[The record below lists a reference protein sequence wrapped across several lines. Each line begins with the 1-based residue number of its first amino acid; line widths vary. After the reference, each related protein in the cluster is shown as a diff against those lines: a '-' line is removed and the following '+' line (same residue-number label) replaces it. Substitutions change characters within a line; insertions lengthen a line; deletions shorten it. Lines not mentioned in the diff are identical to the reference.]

1 MKNSWLSYGK
11 FLSLVLRH
19 KPATIGLILNPQ
31 GWADIDSLLSG
42 CRKKGLE
49 LDRETLERIVEADDK
64 QRFQFSLDGLNV
76 RACQGHTIPVDL
88 DLEPIVPPDRLYHGT
103 TERFL
108 PSILKRGLV
117 KGRRHHV
124 HLSLDIE
131 AGLKVGSRRGPASV
145 LEIRSGE
152 MHRSGLRFYLSANGV
167 WLTDHV
173 PPQYLRSITT
183 TIKSR

>member
-1 MKNSWLSYGK
+1 MKKSRLSYGK

-19 KPATIGLILNPQ
+19 KPETIGLNLDPQ
-31 GWADIDSLLSG
+31 GWADIESLLSG

-49 LDRETLERIVEADDK
+49 LDRVKLLRIVEADDK
-64 QRFQFSLDGLNV
+64 QRFQFSPDGLKV

-88 DLEPIVPPDRLYHGT
+88 ELEPTVPPDRLYHGT

-117 KGRRHHV
+117 KGRRLYV
-124 HLSLDIE
+124 HLSPDTE
-131 AGLKVGSRRGPASV
+131 TARKVGSRRGPASI
-145 LEIRSGE
+145 LEVRSGE
-152 MHRSGLRFYLSANGV
+152 MHQNGYRFYLSANGV

-173 PPQYLRSITT
+173 PAQYLRF
-183 TIKSR
+183 KP